1 MGINLA
7 FKGLNADPPSRNIM
21 DRNADDGGGGDYDDD
36 YMYHRKSSE
45 QCAVKCISH
54 ITQILILIL
63 PHPF

>member
-1 MGINLA
+1 MDKPL
-7 FKGLNADPPSRNIM
+7 LNANPPSRNITE
-21 DRNADDGGGGDYDDD
+21 RNADDGDYDDD

-54 ITQILILIL
+54 IIQIYILIL